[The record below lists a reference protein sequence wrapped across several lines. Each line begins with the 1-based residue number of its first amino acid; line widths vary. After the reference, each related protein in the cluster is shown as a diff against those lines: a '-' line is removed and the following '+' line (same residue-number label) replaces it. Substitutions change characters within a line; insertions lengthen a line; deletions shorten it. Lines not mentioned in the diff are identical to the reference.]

1 MDQGDANRHEDSGA
15 RVAELDPEAARPSDE
30 AELGGESNPELLP
43 NRQPWRSI
51 FHGIGVIE
59 QVIGSVLLV
68 IILVLVLGQV
78 ASRYVPGS
86 WVWTGEV
93 ARLSMVWLTLVM
105 AGYLAAHD
113 RHIAIHVVDWVLAG
127 RALAAV
133 KLFVSIA
140 VLVTCL
146 VLLYAAYLL
155 IATDIGAV
163 TPAAELPLFFV
174 NAVPLVGFALVALR
188 ALLGI
193 VLVDLPALI
202 GRTESRS

>member
-1 MDQGDANRHEDSGA
+1 MDQDDAHRHEDSA
-15 RVAELDPEAARPSDE
+15 ALIADLDPEAPRPSDE

-51 FHGIGVIE
+51 LHGIGVIE
-59 QVIGSVLLV
+59 QVTGSVLLV

-133 KLFVSIA
+133 QLFVSIA
-140 VLVTCL
+140 VLATCL

-163 TPAAELPLFFV
+163 TPAAELPLLFV

-202 GRTESRS
+202 DRTESRS

>member
-1 MDQGDANRHEDSGA
+1 MGPDAALRHEDSA
-15 RVAELDPEAARPSDE
+15 AHNADLDPEAPRPSEE

-43 NRQPWRSI
+43 DRQPWRSI
-51 FHGIGVIE
+51 LHGIGVIE

-78 ASRYVPGS
+78 AARYVPGS

-113 RHIAIHVVDWVLAG
+113 RHIAIQVVDWVLAG

-146 VLLYAAYLL
+146 VLLYAVYVLL
-155 IATDIGAV
+155 TTDFGGV
-163 TPAAELPLFFV
+163 TPAAQIPLVFV

-188 ALLGI
+188 AFLSI
-193 VLVDLPALI
+193 VLVDLPALV
-202 GRTESRS
+202 GRTESHS

>member
-1 MDQGDANRHEDSGA
+1 MDQDAAHRHEDSA
-15 RVAELDPEAARPSDE
+15 AHVADLDPEAPRPSEE
-30 AELGGESNPELLP
+30 AELGGESQPELLP

-51 FHGIGVIE
+51 FHAIGVVE

-78 ASRYVPGS
+78 AARYVPGS

-133 KLFVSIA
+133 KLFVSIT

-146 VLLYAAYLL
+146 VLLYAVYLL
-155 IATDIGAV
+155 IATDIGGV
-163 TPAAELPLFFV
+163 TPAAEIPLRFV
-174 NAVPLVGFALVALR
+174 NAVPLVGFALVVLR
-188 ALLGI
+188 ALLSI

-202 GRTESRS
+202 GRAESRS

>member
-1 MDQGDANRHEDSGA
+1 MGQGDVRREDSA
-15 RVAELDPEAARPSDE
+15 APIADLDPEAPRPSDE

-51 FHGIGVIE
+51 LHGIGVIE

-68 IILVLVLGQV
+68 TILVLVLGQV
-78 ASRYVPGS
+78 ASRYVHGS

-133 KLFVSIA
+133 KLFASIA

-155 IATDIGAV
+155 MATDIGAV
-163 TPAAELPLFFV
+163 TPAAELPLLFV